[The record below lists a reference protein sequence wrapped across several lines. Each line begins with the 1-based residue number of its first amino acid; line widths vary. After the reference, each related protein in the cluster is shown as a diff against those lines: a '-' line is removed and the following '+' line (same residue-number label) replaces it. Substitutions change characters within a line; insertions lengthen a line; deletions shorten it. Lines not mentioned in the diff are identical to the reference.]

1 MVKVFIKRKV
11 LDQDIP
17 ELMDL
22 LKKLR
27 ALTLSQPGY
36 VSGETL
42 KRLDEPGAC
51 VVISIWNSHED
62 WKSWLNNKERAA
74 VQQEIDNLL
83 GSATQYEVYG

>member
-11 LDQDIP
+11 ADQSVV

-27 ALTLSQPGY
+27 SLTLNQPGY

-42 KRLDEPGAC
+42 KRLDQEGEC
-51 VVISIWNSHED
+51 MVISIWSSIED
-62 WKSWLNNKERAA
+62 WNNWLANGERAK
-74 VQQEIDNLL
+74 VQEEIDDLL
-83 GSATQYEVYG
+83 GAKTEYAVYG

>member
-42 KRLDEPGAC
+42 KRLDEPGTC
-51 VVISIWNSHED
+51 VVISTWNSQAD
-62 WKSWLNNKERAA
+62 WNDWLSNKERAA
-74 VQQEIDNLL
+74 VQEEIDRLL
-83 GSATQYEVYG
+83 GAPTQYEVYG

>member
-17 ELMDL
+17 ELMEL

-27 ALTLSQPGY
+27 SMTLSQPGY
-36 VSGETL
+36 ISGETL
-42 KRLDEPGAC
+42 KRLDQPGGC

-62 WKSWLNNKERAA
+62 WKNWMNNPQRIE
-74 VQQEIDNLL
+74 VQKEIDDFL
-83 GSATQYEVYG
+83 GSATEYEVYG